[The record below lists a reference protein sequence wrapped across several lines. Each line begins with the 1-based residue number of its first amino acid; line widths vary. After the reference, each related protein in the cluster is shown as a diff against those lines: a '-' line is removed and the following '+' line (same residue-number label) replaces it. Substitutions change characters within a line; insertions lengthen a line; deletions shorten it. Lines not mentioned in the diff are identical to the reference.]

1 MNTSASSFPLFRLLF
16 GSLCISFSPVFIKVA
31 AVDPDLA
38 GFYRMLFAVVGLL
51 VLLLLRRELPRVPGK
66 ILWLLAACGI
76 ALGSDFMCWHRSIEL
91 IGPGLATLLGNFQV
105 FFTAF
110 FSWLVLKERISG
122 LFIVAVVLGV
132 TGLFLI
138 TGVDAIVLSS
148 DIRLGLLLG
157 VFTALAYS
165 TYIMLMKKAV
175 TGNSLSGVSVML
187 WISLFCMTYL
197 GAICLSKGTSFAV
210 TETSSL
216 LALAGVGILG
226 STIGWSLLSS
236 ALKIVP
242 ASIAGLVML
251 LQPALS
257 FIWDILLF
265 KRPTGWLDYVGVLM
279 ILTAIYLGTL
289 RHQTK

>member
-38 GFYRMLFAVVGLL
+38 GFYRMLFAVGGLL

-66 ILWLLAACGI
+66 ILWLLAVCGI

-91 IGPGLATLLGNFQV
+91 IGPGLSTLLGNFQV

-110 FSWLVLKERISG
+110 FSWLVLRERISG

-132 TGLFLI
+132 AGLFLI
-138 TGVDAIVLSS
+138 TGVDAVVLSS
-148 DIRLGLLLG
+148 EIRLGLLLG

-165 TYIMLMKKAV
+165 TYIMVMKKAV
-175 TGNSLSGVSVML
+175 TGNSLSGVSVMF

-197 GAICLSKGTSFAV
+197 AAICLAKGTSFAV

-257 FIWDILLF
+257 FVWDILLF

-289 RHQTK
+289 RNQAK